1 MAQNNNTPV
10 SYWLSLPL
18 ESLVKWIRASNRLV
32 KEQKDERANRP
43 KSTPRPV
50 VIRRGKRR

>member
-32 KEQKDERANRP
+32 KEQKDERAKRP
-43 KSTPRPV
+43 KIAPRRV
-50 VIRRGKRR
+50 VIRRGKRG

>member
-18 ESLVKWIRASNRLV
+18 ESLVKWTRASNRLV
-32 KEQKDERANRP
+32 KEQKDERAKRP
-43 KSTPRPV
+43 KIAPRPV
-50 VIRRGKRR
+50 VIRRGKRG